1 MYIMKRK
8 INLSFLL
15 AAIFVVIFGGESA
28 RADIMLTT
36 KGYRLTILPIMGAE
50 KVEVPEGKVKVREL
64 AEMSFDNKKSSS
76 NIQNDFTKNGM
87 EKKCPYIVL
96 KNKGIDQITQLA
108 QR

>member
-1 MYIMKRK
+1 MKRK

-50 KVEVPEGKVKVREL
+50 KVVVPEGKVKVREL
-64 AEMSFDNKKSSS
+64 AEMSFDKKKSFS
-76 NIQNDFTKNGM
+76 NTQKDFTNNRMG
-87 EKKCPYIVL
+87 KKCPYIVL
-96 KNKGIDQITQLA
+96 KNKGIDQVTQLTL
-108 QR
+108 R